1 MSRDKHIW
9 RKARK
14 KPIVVEFREVD
25 GKEQIETREGVLT
38 AKQEEDYIIRG
49 VDGEIYPIKKSI
61 FYRTYEVIEE
71 DMDKHKPKPLN
82 LGDIPEWLEEQI
94 EKRSDLIKYEKI
106 DASNLPLLKEI
117 VFITRIRD
125 VLINEIKQRI
135 RAACE
140 FYLKYKDKPAL
151 FSDEQF
157 TIDLKYDRLT
167 GTYIVELG
175 NRYTEYNYWLFK
187 LAFKNILDEEL
198 KVYNE

>member
-1 MSRDKHIW
+1 MKENNHIW

-25 GKEQIETREGVLT
+25 GEEQIETREGVLI
-38 AKQEEDYIIRG
+38 AKQNEDYIIRG

-71 DMDKHKPKPLN
+71 KDMNELKPLD
-82 LGDIPEWLEEQI
+82 LDFGEILKIIEADFGDFRKAYEI
-94 EKRSDLIKYEKI
+94 EKY
-106 DASNLPLLKEI
+106 
-117 VFITRIRD
+117 
-125 VLINEIKQRI
+125 IKQRI
-135 RAACE
+135 KSACE
-140 FYLKYKDKPAL
+140 FYLRYKDKPAL

-157 TIDLKYDRLT
+157 TIDWKYDRLT

>member
-14 KPIVVEFREVD
+14 KPIIVEFREVD
-25 GKEQIETREGVLT
+25 GREQIETREGVLT
-38 AKQEEDYIIRG
+38 ANQEEDYIIRG

-61 FYRTYEVIEE
+61 FYCTYEVIEE

-82 LGDIPEWLEEQI
+82 LGDIPEWLEKQL

-106 DASNLPLLKEI
+106 DASNPPLLKET

-135 RAACE
+135 RVACE
-140 FYLKYKDKPAL
+140 FYLRYKDEPELL
-151 FSDEQF
+151 FEEKREYRVILAHLFGDDKDTS
-157 TIDLKYDRLT
+157 
-167 GTYIVELG
+167 
-175 NRYTEYNYWLFK
+175 RYNEWLFK
-187 LAFKNILDEEL
+187 LAFKSVLDDDEL
-198 KVYNE
+198 KVFNE